1 MNSIPPGF
9 EQRIYRLD
17 LSLFDLI
24 PSQSSHDDR
33 LSWLAAQRAVRA
45 AGCYVYVE
53 IGSYLG
59 GSLQPHFL
67 DARCRKIISIDRRG
81 TIHAD
86 NRGNITYEGNSEHR
100 MLEALEA
107 LDPGQRF
114 KLCCYDADVRDLD
127 RDLFQSD
134 ADLCFIDG
142 EHTDA
147 AVAADFEFCL
157 RICKPNATILIHDDN
172 ITSRALQHIVD
183 ELRKRNVPFI
193 ARKLGGTTFGIFLGR
208 NVVLIDSHI
217 KAIAKNGGYW
227 LWRQRIKRFVPEWAL
242 EIRRNSLR
250 AVGLLP
256 VRRPKDGI

>member
-1 MNSIPPGF
+1 MNSTPLAF
-9 EQRIYRLD
+9 EQRIHGLD
-17 LSLFDLI
+17 LSLFDSI

-33 LSWLAAQRAVRA
+33 LSWLAVQRAVRA

-67 DARCRKIISIDRRG
+67 DARCRKIISIDKRD

-86 NRGNITYEGNSEHR
+86 NRGDVIYEGNSEHR
-100 MLEALEA
+100 MLKALEA
-107 LDPGQRF
+107 LDSGQRF
-114 KLCCYDADVRDLD
+114 KLQCYDADVRDLD

-147 AVAADFEFCL
+147 AVAADFEFCFHV
-157 RICKPNATILIHDDN
+157 CKPNATVLIHDDN
-172 ITSRALQHIVD
+172 ITSRALWRIVD
-183 ELRKRNVPFI
+183 VLRQRNVPFI
-193 ARKLGGTTFGIFLGR
+193 ARKLGGVTFGIFLGR
-208 NVVLIDSHI
+208 NVVLMDSHI
-217 KAIAKNGGYW
+217 RAVAKNGMYW
-227 LWRQRIKRFVPEWAL
+227 LWRQRIKTFVPEWAL

-250 AVGLLP
+250 ALGLLP
-256 VRRPKDGI
+256 VRRPKPGT